1 MGAVRFQIL
10 GTETVHEENNCAVRA
25 RQTEPVIN
33 TSD

>member
-25 RQTEPVIN
+25 RQAEPVIN